1 MSDIVCKKSNHYTKN
16 NQKITDVNNVIHDIT
31 KQVKI
36 FYDKALKINTIEHR
50 PFSCEDYPN
59 LSKGNYRQY
68 IKKLRPVLEK
78 VRNSRPAFYKIKGGY
93 LPGDSHKITFS
104 PMGDALDLI
113 DILKSLKDQ
122 PPKIHDIKLKINA
135 SIHEELKQTGCTP
148 NKKNNSI
155 LITNL
160 PVNDNNIVLKALV
173 YPKTIQID
181 VACSYKPLVYDGK
194 TLLYLL
200 EILAQVSIHLFH
212 FSGCKLPP
220 VYDWII
226 THYHLNKDGNYAIN
240 GQNFHFTVGE
250 VSTGL
255 IRYYSKLMQDGT
267 KIPRVERIVT
277 PSISLFE
284 EMKKV
289 ISRIES

>member
-1 MSDIVCKKSNHYTKN
+1 MSDTVCKKSNHYTKN
-16 NQKITDVNNVIHDIT
+16 NQKITDVSNVIPDIT

-36 FYDKALKINTIEHR
+36 FYDKALKINTLEHR

-68 IKKLRPVLEK
+68 IQKLRPVLEK
-78 VRNSRPAFYKIKGGY
+78 THNSRPAFYKIKGEY
-93 LPGDSHKITFS
+93 LPGDSHQITFS
-104 PMGDALDLI
+104 PTGDAPDLI

-122 PPKIHDIKLKINA
+122 PAKIHDIKLKINA
-135 SIHEELKQTGCTP
+135 SIHEELKKTGCTP

-155 LITNL
+155 LIKNL

-194 TLLYLL
+194 TLLYLH

-212 FSGCKLPP
+212 FSGCELPP

-267 KIPRVERIVT
+267 KIPRVEQIVT